1 MDLTFI
7 GAFVDMT
14 DITVEMVNIARITTV
29 PNMKAIMAITGF
41 KIIKP
46 SSKP

>member
-14 DITVEMVNIARITTV
+14 DITEEMVNIARITV
-29 PNMKAIMAITGF
+29 PNMKAIIDISDL
-41 KIIKP
+41 KVIKP